1 MSSKSSK
8 SSKSSSSSSSSR
20 NNALIN
26 DLTKVGSMAVFV
38 HLVTKLR
45 GDGRYFDADSVNGI
59 VLTLLGFVF
68 YHLVFATLVP
78 PRA

>member
-1 MSSKSSK
+1 MSSKSSQ
-8 SSKSSSSSSSSR
+8 SAR

-38 HLVTKLR
+38 HVVTKLR
-45 GDGRYFDADSVNGI
+45 GDGRYFDAESVNSI

-68 YHLVFATLVP
+68 YHLVFVNMVP
-78 PRA
+78 PRS